1 MLSGYIKELCRVMSE
16 TMHVTTIVGAR
27 PQFIK
32 AAALSR
38 AIGRHNS
45 KSPETVLDEK
55 IIHTGQH
62 YDDNMSKTFFDE
74 LDIPDPDYNL
84 GVGSGTHAEQTAGML
99 KPIEDVLLNDRP
111 DLVLV
116 YGDTNSTL
124 AGVLVAAKLC
134 IPIAHVEAGPRS
146 FDLRIAE
153 EVNRVLTDRV
163 STLLFC
169 PTPTT
174 VRNLAAEGITEGV
187 HEVGDVMYDCALFY
201 REKSRTIE
209 SDLLAGLGIVH
220 KSYYLATIH
229 RAENTNDIQR
239 LSGILKGLDEIS
251 SGNHPTVLPLHP
263 RTKKTI
269 AELGLTVSKNIRIVE
284 PVSYL
289 QMIALEANAKAVLTD
304 SGGVQKE
311 AYMFSVPCIIFR
323 NETEWVETVE
333 AGWNVLVDADRE
345 RITAAVAQIDSV
357 RRSEW
362 KSFYGDGRA
371 AEKICEIIINSQAER
386 VQGEE
391 R

>member
-1 MLSGYIKELCRVMSE
+1 MKKSIYVA
-16 TMHVTTIVGAR
+16 TIVGAR

-32 AAALSR
+32 AAAVSR
-38 AIGRHNS
+38 AITRHNAS
-45 KSPETVLDEK
+45 SPESCIVEK

-74 LDIPDPDYNL
+74 LDIPQPDYNL

-99 KPIEDVLLNDRP
+99 EPIEEVLLNEKP
-111 DLVLV
+111 NLVLV

-163 STLLFC
+163 SALLFC

-174 VRNLAAEGITEGV
+174 VWNLAAEGITEGV

-209 SDLLAGLGIVH
+209 SDLLAGLGIEH
-220 KSYYLATIH
+220 KSYYLATVH
-229 RAENTNDIQR
+229 RAENTGDAQR
-239 LSGILKGLDEIS
+239 LDNILKGLGEIS
-251 SGNHPTVLPLHP
+251 SAEHPTVLPLHP

-269 AELGLTVSKNIRIVE
+269 AELGLTAPENIRIVE

-289 QMIALEANAKAVLTD
+289 QMIALEANAKAILTD

-311 AYMFSVPCIIFR
+311 AYMFSVPCITFR
-323 NETEWVETVE
+323 DETEWVETVE
-333 AGWNVLVDADRE
+333 AGWNVLVDTDRAKIIE
-345 RITAAVAQIDSV
+345 AVKQTDNSDRAK
-357 RRSEW
+357 W
-362 KSFYGDGRA
+362 KPFYGDGRA
-371 AEKICEIIINSQAER
+371 SDRICDIITR
-386 VQGEE
+386 GVQ
-391 R
+391 

>member
-1 MLSGYIKELCRVMSE
+1 MSE
-16 TMHVTTIVGAR
+16 TVNVATIVGAR

-32 AAALSR
+32 AAAVSR
-38 AIGRHNS
+38 AVAEYNS
-45 KSPETVLDEK
+45 RLPEPVLVEK

-62 YDDNMSKTFFDE
+62 YDDNMSKAFFDE
-74 LDIPDPDYNL
+74 LDIPQPDYNL

-99 KPIEDVLLNDRP
+99 ARIEEVLLNEKP

-124 AGVLVAAKLC
+124 AGVLAAAKLC

-163 STLLFC
+163 SSLLFC

-201 REKSRTIE
+201 REKSRAIE
-209 SDLLAGLGIVH
+209 SDLLSGLGIGH

-251 SGNHPTVLPLHP
+251 SGEHPTVLPLHP

-269 AELGLTVSKNIRIVE
+269 AELGLTVSENIRILE

-311 AYMFSVPCIIFR
+311 AYMFSVACITFR

-345 RITAAVAQIDSV
+345 RITAAVAQIDSA

-371 AEKICEIIINSQAER
+371 AERICEIISSGQTQ
-386 VQGEE
+386 VPQGGK